1 MRTLAILNLSLLT
14 LLSAPTLA
22 ADLENGLTAVRR
34 GDYATAV
41 REWTPFAEEGDAK
54 AQALLGL
61 MYDKGFGVERDYA
74 TAVEWVQLAAEQ
86 RFADAQHN
94 LGAKYA
100 LGQGVIQDYLKA
112 HMWGNIAKSNGSA
125 NAEKLLTLLEER
137 MPASQISEAQAAARD
152 CAARDYKG
160 C

>member
-1 MRTLAILNLSLLT
+1 
-14 LLSAPTLA
+14 
-22 ADLENGLTAVRR
+22 
-34 GDYATAV
+34 
-41 REWTPFAEEGDAK
+41 
-54 AQALLGL
+54 

-74 TAVEWVQLAAEQ
+74 TAVEWFQLAAEQ
-86 RFADAQHN
+86 GFADAQHN

-100 LGQGVIQDYLKA
+100 LGQGVIQDYVKA

-137 MPASQISEAQAAARD
+137 MTASQISEAQTAARD
-152 CAARDYKG
+152 CVAKGYKG